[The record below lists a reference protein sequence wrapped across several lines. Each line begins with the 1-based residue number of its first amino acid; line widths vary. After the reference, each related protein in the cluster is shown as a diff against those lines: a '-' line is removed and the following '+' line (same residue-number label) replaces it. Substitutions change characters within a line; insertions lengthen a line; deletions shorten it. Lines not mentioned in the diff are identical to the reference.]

1 MTAVAMK
8 AVAGTKPSFEPEKPP
23 PLFEAHLTQS
33 ATFFQSDVTANGERF
48 LLATTAGTAYPP
60 LLNVVINW
68 KWDWRDDWAN
78 SSRTIASPPSWAL
91 VMELIESQTLP
102 DRIAE
107 GQLPLAKPLELQSTL
122 LMRSRQRAEKDSS
135 IVI

>member
-33 ATFFQSDVTANGERF
+33 AAFFQYDVTADGERF

-68 KWDWRDDWAN
+68 KWDWRDDWRTHRAL
-78 SSRTIASPPSWAL
+78 SRHRQAGRRRHGRGAS
-91 VMELIESQTLP
+91 
-102 DRIAE
+102 
-107 GQLPLAKPLELQSTL
+107 GY
-122 LMRSRQRAEKDSS
+122 
-135 IVI
+135 